1 MLLFFG
7 HKASA
12 SPKNKDANRPLRFA
26 ARGGAGL
33 LQRQFSSAEAA
44 DFSAARPRKAGQWRL
59 VLRVPRGLL

>member
-12 SPKNKDANRPLRFA
+12 SPKTKDANRPLRFA
-26 ARGGAGL
+26 ARRGAGL
-33 LQRQFSSAEAA
+33 LQRQFHAEAA

-59 VLRVPRGLL
+59 VLRVPKDLP